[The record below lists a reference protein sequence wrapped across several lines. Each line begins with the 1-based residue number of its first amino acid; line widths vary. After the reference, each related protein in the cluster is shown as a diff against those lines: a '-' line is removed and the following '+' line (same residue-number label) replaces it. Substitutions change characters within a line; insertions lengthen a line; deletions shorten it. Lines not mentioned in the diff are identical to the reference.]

1 MGAAEFCWNASLEY
15 TVNTQSSPLED
26 IFVEKNNILNFNL
39 DYDISFLGKQD
50 FHKMSEY
57 KFIIIDGYIESLGEV
72 HHLLDQANKTKT
84 PHVIFC
90 FGMSEEVSNV
100 IKYNNSKR
108 KFEIMPVIINFD
120 ENTINVLN
128 DIAVLHKDHIVS
140 SRTGETISQA
150 VRRDLPTGKEIT
162 FHKKGFKI
170 KPVASDLDLLVHRDF
185 LNRKLNE
192 TVGLHIENKKLLT
205 SRIKRFS
212 SNSIKL
218 YIPTKLYSNNDFLR
232 EVDYMLRLINHANK
246 VYANIK
252 INNTNYYIPEVLLSF
267 VSEKVESL
275 KRIYNQIDRLV
286 IYDRC

>member
-1 MGAAEFCWNASLEY
+1 M
-15 TVNTQSSPLED
+15 ED